1 MFCRKIFS
9 TIILLMFYACNIY
22 GQGSVTGKIFNKKNN
37 DIIVYA
43 TVHNLTRSKF
53 NVSDAG
59 GNYKIV
65 AALND
70 TLIFS
75 SAGYFPDTII
85 VNATMMSLP
94 YNVLM
99 AQKVV
104 VLPTAII
111 DENNYQLDSLK
122 RREDYYDFY
131 KSPATKFAGG
141 STPEKGFG
149 IVFSPFTF
157 FSSKERQKR
166 KLRKR
171 LAEEEEGYYI
181 DYRFSKKYIA
191 DLTRLKNDSLVLF
204 IDRYRP
210 SYKFCRRSSRQDMLF
225 YVSNCMKKFMKRE

>member
-1 MFCRKIFS
+1 MFCRKIFPI
-9 TIILLMFYACNIY
+9 IILLTLCACNIY
-22 GQGSVTGKIFNKKNN
+22 SQAFVTGKIFNKKN
-37 DIIVYA
+37 DEIIVYA
-43 TVHNLTRSKF
+43 TVHNLTLSKF

-59 GNYKIV
+59 GNYKIA

-85 VNATMMSLP
+85 VNAMMMSLP
-94 YNVLM
+94 YDVLM
-99 AQKVV
+99 TQKVV

-122 RREDYYDFY
+122 RHEDYYVFY
-131 KSPATKFAGG
+131 KTPAAKLAGG

-149 IVFSPFTF
+149 IVFSPFSF
-157 FSSKERQKR
+157 FSSIERQKK

-171 LAEEEEGYYI
+171 LVEEEEEYYI
-181 DYRFSKKYIA
+181 DYRFSKKYVS

-204 IDRYRP
+204 IDQYRP
-210 SYKFCRRSSRQDMLF
+210 SYKFCRKSSRQDMLF

>member
-1 MFCRKIFS
+1 
-9 TIILLMFYACNIY
+9 
-22 GQGSVTGKIFNKKNN
+22 
-37 DIIVYA
+37 
-43 TVHNLTRSKF
+43 VHNLTLSKF

-59 GNYKIV
+59 GNYKI
-65 AALND
+65 AAAVND

-75 SAGYFPDTII
+75 SAGFFPDTII
-85 VNATMMSLP
+85 VNSIMMSSL
-94 YNVLM
+94 YDVLM
-99 AQKVV
+99 TQKVV

-131 KSPATKFAGG
+131 KSPVTKLASG

-149 IVFSPFTF
+149 IVFSPLTF
-157 FSSKERQKR
+157 FSSKEKQKR

-171 LAEEEEGYYI
+171 LAEQEEEYYI

-191 DLTRLKNDSLVLF
+191 DLTGLKNDSLVLF
-204 IDRYRP
+204 IARYRA
-210 SYKFCRRSSRQDMLF
+210 SYKFCRKSSRQDMLF